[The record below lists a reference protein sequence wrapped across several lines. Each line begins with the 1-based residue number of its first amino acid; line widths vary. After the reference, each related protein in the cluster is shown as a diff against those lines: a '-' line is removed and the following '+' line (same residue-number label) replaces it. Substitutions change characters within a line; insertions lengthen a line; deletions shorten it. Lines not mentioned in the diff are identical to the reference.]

1 MDYYKEDF
9 AGYSIY
15 YRHYKRQYKKSGY
28 FAKKGCVLFEFDGEN
43 IFPTKSEL
51 YAKMRD
57 KEGCG
62 DNIYTD
68 PYNIALKWCKED
80 KNKTNENYEVI
91 RLLLNQYYY
100 GLDAQKE
107 LKMKLME
114 IGLYKDYG
122 KESL

>member
-28 FAKKGCVLFEFDGEN
+28 CAKKGCVLFEFDGES
-43 IFPTKSEL
+43 IFPTKNEL
-51 YAKMRD
+51 CAKIRD
-57 KEGCG
+57 KEGHWH
-62 DNIYTD
+62 NRYTD
-68 PYNIALKWCKED
+68 PYNIALKWCEED

-91 RLLLNQYYY
+91 RLLLDQYCY

-114 IGLYKDYG
+114 IGLYKN
-122 KESL
+122 